1 MNRVHASDATG
12 GIGWRPASRIGSYP
26 LWNCFDQRGAAA
38 QHVLYAVQQQCQRGA
53 VTGGNG
59 LCSLSRVRATQWL
72 RALMRLSDLTV
83 PSRTG
88 RDGSEAARRRQASQL
103 KLSLERS

>member
-26 LWNCFDQRGAAA
+26 LWHCFDQRGAAA
-38 QHVLYAVQQQCQRGA
+38 QHVL
-53 VTGGNG
+53 
-59 LCSLSRVRATQWL
+59 WL
-72 RALMRLSDLTV
+72 RALMRLSDLTM

>member
-26 LWNCFDQRGAAA
+26 MWHCFDQRGAVA
-38 QHVLYAVQQQCQRGA
+38 QHVLYAVAEEVPEGSSGR
-53 VTGGNG
+53 GNG

-88 RDGSEAARRRQASQL
+88 RNGSEAAPRRQASQL

>member
-1 MNRVHASDATG
+1 MNRFHASDATG

-26 LWNCFDQRGAAA
+26 LWHCFDQRGAAA
-38 QHVLYAVQQQCQRGA
+38 QHVLYAVAEAVPRGSSGRGDG
-53 VTGGNG
+53 VRR
-59 LCSLSRVRATQWL
+59 LSLVRATQWL